1 MSGNESIDA
10 AHYDQVTTWPRGG
23 LQADIVHIGF
33 GAFHRGHQAVYTD
46 LTNQLSDTRWGIF
59 EINLFGDAQLIEN
72 LNAQNGLFSVV
83 ETSAS
88 QSTLRLVRSVAG
100 GIHTPRD
107 GIAAAIHKLAEPQVK
122 IVSLTITEKGYC
134 LDPQTRS
141 LDLTNGLIQHDLQ
154 NPDAPLSAIGVIV
167 CALQQRKAT
176 GLAAF
181 SVLSC
186 DNLPDNGHLTRNA
199 VLGFA
204 RQLDQPLAQ
213 WIEENVSFPGTMVD
227 RIVPAMTES
236 QFALLETKTGY
247 ADPCGIVCESFR
259 QWVIEDNF
267 VRGRPEW
274 DKAGAMFVS
283 NVQPYEEMK
292 LRM

>member
-1 MSGNESIDA
+1 
-10 AHYDQVTTWPRGG
+10 
-23 LQADIVHIGF
+23 
-33 GAFHRGHQAVYTD
+33 
-46 LTNQLSDTRWGIF
+46 
-59 EINLFGDAQLIEN
+59 
-72 LNAQNGLFSVV
+72 
-83 ETSAS
+83 TS
-88 QSTLRLVRSVAG
+88 RLVRSVAG

-186 DNLPDNGHLTRNA
+186 
-199 VLGFA
+199 
-204 RQLDQPLAQ
+204 
-213 WIEENVSFPGTMVD
+213 
-227 RIVPAMTES
+227 
-236 QFALLETKTGY
+236 
-247 ADPCGIVCESFR
+247 
-259 QWVIEDNF
+259 
-267 VRGRPEW
+267 
-274 DKAGAMFVS
+274 
-283 NVQPYEEMK
+283 
-292 LRM
+292 